1 MINNVVLVGR
11 LTKDCDLR
19 YTSSGIAVATF
30 NLAVNRNFTGQ
41 NGERETDFISCVVW
55 RKPAETIANY
65 TKKGSLIAV
74 DGRLQTRNYENQQG
88 QRVYVTEVIVENFQF
103 LESKAAMENRQQ
115 NSVQTPNQQTTP
127 QHGQNGFARPDREM
141 PEYPFGGKDVE
152 GLENDFPF

>member
-1 MINNVVLVGR
+1 M
-11 LTKDCDLR
+11 
-19 YTSSGIAVATF
+19 
-30 NLAVNRNFTGQ
+30 
-41 NGERETDFISCVVW
+41 
-55 RKPAETIANY
+55 
-65 TKKGSLIAV
+65 IAV

-127 QHGQNGFARPDREM
+127 QNGQNGFARPDREM

>member
-65 TKKGSLIAV
+65 TKKGSLIAI

-88 QRVYVTEVIVENFQF
+88 QRIYVTEVIVENFQF
-103 LESKAAMENRQQ
+103 LESKEVTENRQQ
-115 NSVQTPNQQTTP
+115 NSNQQTVP
-127 QHGQNGFARPDREM
+127 QYGQNGFARSNREE
-141 PEYPFGGKDVE
+141 PEYPFGGRDVE
-152 GLENDFPF
+152 VSEHDFPF

>member
-65 TKKGSLIAV
+65 TKKGSSFV
-74 DGRLQTRNYENQQG
+74 RTKYPSKKKYE
-88 QRVYVTEVIVENFQF
+88 
-103 LESKAAMENRQQ
+103 
-115 NSVQTPNQQTTP
+115 
-127 QHGQNGFARPDREM
+127 
-141 PEYPFGGKDVE
+141 
-152 GLENDFPF
+152 

>member
-65 TKKGSLIAV
+65 TRKGSLIAIE
-74 DGRLQTRNYENQQG
+74 GRLQTRNYENQQG

-103 LESKAAMENRQQ
+103 LESKATMENRQQ
-115 NSVQTPNQQTTP
+115 NTIQTPNQQTTP
-127 QHGQNGFARPDREM
+127 QHGQNGFAHPNREM
-141 PEYPFGGKDVE
+141 PEYPFGEKDVE
-152 GLENDFPF
+152 GFENDFPF